1 MLVLDMIFIWMD
13 LSRGTKS
20 IGTFEMFF
28 SCFGPF
34 GVWGVT
40 GNVEVEEVERKWKG
54 EKGEEE
60 WEEKKMVGSCWK
72 TLKRWECI

>member
-1 MLVLDMIFIWMD
+1 MSISMELAFSPPPLIVL
-13 LSRGTKS
+13 LT
-20 IGTFEMFF
+20 
-28 SCFGPF
+28 GPF